1 MSNSKALVIK
11 SIKHGE
17 TSLIVSCY
25 LEEIGYRSFIVKGL
39 YGSKNSR
46 FSKAHF
52 FPLNVINIHY
62 SFNVSK
68 NLGFIKEAKS
78 EVLFNSL
85 HSNVQKSSVIVFLA
99 EILNSVF
106 KEELEVNQDLFDFLL
121 NSLIWYDNVIECNN
135 YHIKFLLELSK
146 YIGFHPNIISEND
159 PYLCLESGTTS
170 KIKPSG
176 GSINGEDLKLFKKL
190 LGMKFEDLNTIS
202 ISRESRTRILKKIIN
217 YYSLHLQMFK
227 TPKSINVFA
236 EVFK

>member
-1 MSNSKALVIK
+1 MSKSRALVIK

-159 PYLCLESGTTS
+159 HYLCLESGTTS
-170 KIKPSG
+170 KIKPSC